1 LQHDSRF
8 DARND
13 MPSDGLLPRESRKIL
28 KLTELTCYS
37 AAHCGQFMLA
47 RFEPR
52 IVLFQ
57 SKKDF
62 MT

>member
-1 LQHDSRF
+1 
-8 DARND
+8 
-13 MPSDGLLPRESRKIL
+13 MPSQALLPRESREIL
-28 KLTELTCYS
+28 QATELTCYS

>member
-1 LQHDSRF
+1 
-8 DARND
+8 
-13 MPSDGLLPRESRKIL
+13 MPSQALLPRESREIL
-28 KLTELTCYS
+28 QATELTCYS

-62 MT
+62 IT

>member
-1 LQHDSRF
+1 LQRDSRF
-8 DARND
+8 GARND
-13 MPSDGLLPRESRKIL
+13 MPSHVLLPGESREIL
-28 KLTELTCYS
+28 KLTERTCYS

-57 SKKDF
+57 SKKEF
-62 MT
+62 VT